1 MRVLVTGGAGFI
13 GSNLVDR
20 LIDQGHAVTC
30 LDINGST
37 IAYWNESAKNWVG
50 DICDFDLVNVIMK
63 DIDYVFHMAAD
74 VRIQDAILNPI
85 HCYETN
91 VIGTATL
98 LEAARNNNVKNF
110 VFSSTS
116 AVYECDHMVQSEG
129 SKLCPTLNPY
139 ASSKY
144 AGEDLCRMY
153 SKLYGLHT
161 TILRYFNVYGNRQH
175 TTGQYAPVLGVF
187 MKQNEEGLPLTVTG
201 EGKQR
206 RDFVHVSDV
215 VDANILV
222 AEKNTIPSRVYNVGS
237 GVSYSIKEIANMIS
251 ENITYINERSG
262 EVFSTQAMIEK
273 IKDLGWEPQ
282 VNLQEWIKDLS

>member
-1 MRVLVTGGAGFI
+1 MNILITGGAGFI

-20 LIDQGHAVTC
+20 LIEQGHTVTC
-30 LDINGST
+30 LDINPHG
-37 IAYWNESAKNWVG
+37 YWNESAKNYIG
-50 DICDFDLVNVIMK
+50 DICNHTLVDSLMK

-91 VIGTATL
+91 VHGTVTL

-116 AVYECDHMVQSEG
+116 AVYECNHMVQGED

-161 TILRYFNVYGNRQH
+161 TILRYFNVYGDRQH

-201 EGKQR
+201 KGEQR

-215 VDANILV
+215 VNANILV
-222 AEKNTIPSRVYNVGS
+222 AEKNTTASRVYNVGS

-251 ENITYINERSG
+251 QNITYINERSG
-262 EVFSTQAMIEK
+262 EVFATQAMIEK
-273 IKDLGWEPQ
+273 IKDLGWKPQ

>member
-1 MRVLVTGGAGFI
+1 MLVTGGAGFI

-20 LIDQGHAVTC
+20 LIEQGHAVTC
-30 LDINGST
+30 LDINPHG
-37 IAYWNESAKNWVG
+37 YWNESAKNYIG
-50 DICDFDLVNVIMK
+50 DICNYALVNDIMK

-91 VIGTATL
+91 VMGTATL

-116 AVYECDHMVQSEG
+116 AVYECDHMVQGED

-161 TILRYFNVYGNRQH
+161 TILRYFNVYGDQTAHDRAVCSSA
-175 TTGQYAPVLGVF
+175 G
-187 MKQNEEGLPLTVTG
+187 
-201 EGKQR
+201 R
-206 RDFVHVSDV
+206 
-215 VDANILV
+215 
-222 AEKNTIPSRVYNVGS
+222 
-237 GVSYSIKEIANMIS
+237 
-251 ENITYINERSG
+251 
-262 EVFSTQAMIEK
+262 
-273 IKDLGWEPQ
+273 
-282 VNLQEWIKDLS
+282 LS

>member
-1 MRVLVTGGAGFI
+1 
-13 GSNLVDR
+13 
-20 LIDQGHAVTC
+20 
-30 LDINGST
+30 
-37 IAYWNESAKNWVG
+37 
-50 DICDFDLVNVIMK
+50 
-63 DIDYVFHMAAD
+63 VFHMAAD